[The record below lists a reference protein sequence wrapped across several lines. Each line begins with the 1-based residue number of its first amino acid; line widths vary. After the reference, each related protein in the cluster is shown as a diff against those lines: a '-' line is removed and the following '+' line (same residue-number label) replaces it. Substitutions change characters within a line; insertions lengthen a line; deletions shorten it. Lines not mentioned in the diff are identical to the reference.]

1 MFQAFGIVEVVTT
14 CLAAY
19 VFSLLVKQAVN
30 TGHGRKVG
38 PSPGTLGPPGPPG
51 LPGPLGC
58 PVPQDPMDHWDLQDL
73 WILGPPRTS

>member
-19 VFSLLVKQAVN
+19 IFSLLVKQAVN

-38 PSPGTLGPPGPPG
+38 PSPGTLGPPG

-58 PVPQDPMDHWDLQDL
+58 PVPQDPMDHWDPQDL
-73 WILGPPRTS
+73 WILGPPWTS

>member
-19 VFSLLVKQAVN
+19 IFSLLVKQAVN
-30 TGHGRKVG
+30 AGHGRKVG
-38 PSPGTLGPPGPPG
+38 PSPGTLGP
-51 LPGPLGC
+51 PGPLGC

>member
-19 VFSLLVKQAVN
+19 IFSLLVKQAVN
-30 TGHGRKVG
+30 AGHGRKVG
-38 PSPGTLGPPGPPG
+38 PSPGTLGPPGP
-51 LPGPLGC
+51 LGC
-58 PVPQDPMDHWDLQDL
+58 PVPQDPMDHWDPQDL